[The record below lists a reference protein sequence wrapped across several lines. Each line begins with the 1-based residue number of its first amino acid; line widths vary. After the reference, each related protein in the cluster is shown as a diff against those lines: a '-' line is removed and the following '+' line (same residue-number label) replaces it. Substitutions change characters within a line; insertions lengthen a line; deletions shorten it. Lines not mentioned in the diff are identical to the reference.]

1 MSSSSNNNNYQ
12 ADVELKTRAL
22 NMLYTKAREKMKET
36 AVGEPPNVSFTLT
49 TEQALKEVIKEAKE
63 QLKNG
68 KVQVQEG
75 LDRMI
80 ARENDTHNLSV
91 PQHWKILV
99 ASSSQ
104 EDLLQLNKEVDE
116 SMASFLKRVRQSDP
130 IFERFKQEHHAKDPE
145 RFDSILK
152 ELTQKGLMD

>member
-91 PQHWKILV
+91 P
-99 ASSSQ
+99 
-104 EDLLQLNKEVDE
+104 
-116 SMASFLKRVRQSDP
+116 
-130 IFERFKQEHHAKDPE
+130 
-145 RFDSILK
+145 
-152 ELTQKGLMD
+152 